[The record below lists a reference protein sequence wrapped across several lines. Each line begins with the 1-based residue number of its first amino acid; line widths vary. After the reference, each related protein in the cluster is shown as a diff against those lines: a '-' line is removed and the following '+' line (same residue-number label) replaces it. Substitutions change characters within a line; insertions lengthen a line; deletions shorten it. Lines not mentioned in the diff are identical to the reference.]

1 MNIVGIVIC
10 MMHAWKRKYY
20 LAVLFANYLWRD
32 LSVQQAIN
40 SWWEGFRGWQIPWQK
55 YDVLLSM
62 QSNAQMLNGIN
73 LGALYKT
80 GCSMGLLGVIACLL
94 LVE

>member
-1 MNIVGIVIC
+1 MRGSESITRQFFLLTIC
-10 MMHAWKRKYY
+10 GGT
-20 LAVLFANYLWRD
+20 

-40 SWWEGFRGWQIPWQK
+40 SWWEGFRSWQIPWQK

-73 LGALYKT
+73 LGALYKA
-80 GCSMGLLGVIACLL
+80 GCNVGSLGVIACLL